1 MIGQISSMASVNPE
15 IIFCHENVTQKP
27 DFQYHLAVEDGEEA
41 YTKNEDEKMEIKLEE
56 ECQGEVVSNLTQKSL
71 AFLKKLAAQHGDLQ
85 AKGKTA
91 LCHILLEHFRLV
103 HGADQ
108 ALANQSRPKRK
119 YTKRDVT
126 RSGH

>member
-1 MIGQISSMASVNPE
+1 MASVNPE